1 MDSLQNKSLNFS
13 DQDKEEDSPEKLNIN
28 TTDSTIN
35 VKNPKRIVNP
45 DKNHQ
50 LLKLT

>member
-1 MDSLQNKSLNFS
+1 MDSLQNKSLNFL
-13 DQDKEEDSPEKLNIN
+13 DHDKEEDSPEKLNID
-28 TTDSTIN
+28 TTDYTIN

-45 DKNHQ
+45 DKNHL